1 MRIRILGCNV
11 RKKGVHLQFEIN
23 TCIFVCLFCRKG
35 VPLLYFV
42 ISALHFDFSADS
54 CVAWFSKR
62 VHFEDQWKLNS
73 RKSWRLLG
81 HYVISGP
88 IVICI
93 RYIVHC
99 VLCFQFRI
107 LKKFK
112 VTKPRTVSV
121 TSSTWRSFW
130 SFIGDGNKFKEGY
143 WASVPLKIDLL
154 FSWRPPGSF

>member
-1 MRIRILGCNV
+1 MILEIVYFKLRGSFDLWEKDIVGICTSDSWDAML

-112 VTKPRTVSV
+112 VTEPRTVSV
-121 TSSTWRSFW
+121 TSSTWRSF
-130 SFIGDGNKFKEGY
+130 
-143 WASVPLKIDLL
+143 
-154 FSWRPPGSF
+154 

>member
-1 MRIRILGCNV
+1 MIYQRKTFMKHAHQNPGMQCWGRRASTCNS
-11 RKKGVHLQFEIN
+11 KY

-81 HYVISGP
+81 HYVISVP
-88 IVICI
+88 IVICKL
-93 RYIVHC
+93 YIVQC
-99 VLCFQFRI
+99 MCQGKARWSKEFKGTSWVYRRVI
-107 LKKFK
+107 LIYDTFYEINNI
-112 VTKPRTVSV
+112 
-121 TSSTWRSFW
+121 F
-130 SFIGDGNKFKEGY
+130 
-143 WASVPLKIDLL
+143 L
-154 FSWRPPGSF
+154 

>member
-1 MRIRILGCNV
+1 MHMRFLGCNV
-11 RKKGVHLQFEIN
+11 RKSGVHLQFEIN
-23 TCIFVCLFCRKG
+23 TCIFVCLFRRKG

-73 RKSWRLLG
+73 RKSWRSLG

-112 VTKPRTVSV
+112 VTKHALFQWHHQLEGHFNLLSV
-121 TSSTWRSFW
+121 MEINSKKVT
-130 SFIGDGNKFKEGY
+130 GL
-143 WASVPLKIDLL
+143 VCH
-154 FSWRPPGSF
+154 

>member
-1 MRIRILGCNV
+1 MILEIVYFKLRGSLDLSEENIYEVCASESWV
-11 RKKGVHLQFEIN
+11 AMLRKKGVHLQFEIH
-23 TCIFVCLFCRKG
+23 TCIFVYLFCRKG

-88 IVICI
+88 IVIRI

-121 TSSTWRSFW
+121 TSSTWRSF
-130 SFIGDGNKFKEGY
+130 
-143 WASVPLKIDLL
+143 
-154 FSWRPPGSF
+154 